1 MLQLR
6 ATPTPALRRLL
17 LQAVV
22 WCPPLVSSFELARQ
36 RLCPGAVVAEAQLRE
51 P

>member
-1 MLQLR
+1 MLQLL

-22 WCPPLVSSFELARQ
+22 WCPRLVSSFELVRQ
-36 RLCPGAVVAEAQLRE
+36 RLCRGAVVADSEHR
-51 P
+51 